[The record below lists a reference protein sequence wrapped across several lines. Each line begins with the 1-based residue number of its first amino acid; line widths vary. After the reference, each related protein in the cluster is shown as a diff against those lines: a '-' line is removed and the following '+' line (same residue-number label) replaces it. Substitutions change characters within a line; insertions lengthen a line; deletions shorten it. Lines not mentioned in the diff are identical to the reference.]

1 MSQKSEKLRRQV
13 EILKE
18 QMDFIDSRVYAIEH
32 LSISWNAAETAVH
45 NQAVLDAA
53 TERNAERRRARE
65 AERAV
70 IAWRRMTYAV
80 LVAAIIVL
88 VAAIL
93 VVNADAEDT
102 DPIDPPVVVTAAE
115 TTAKAIEE
123 SEELENERIEA
134 ALLTRTHVIED
145 CTITFYCN
153 ERYPHICGTGDG
165 IAYDGTPALAWATC
179 AVDPD
184 VIPLG
189 STVMV
194 DLGDGYG
201 LRTLVANDTGVK
213 GNHLDICVESHNFA
227 LQLGHQTATVYWC
240 EE

>member
-1 MSQKSEKLRRQV
+1 MSQRSEKLRRRVDTLEARMDAV
-13 EILKE
+13 ELGKVW
-18 QMDFIDSRVYAIEH
+18 D
-32 LSISWNAAETAVH
+32 AAEASAH
-45 NQAVLDAA
+45 SQAVLDAA

-65 AERAV
+65 AERTA
-70 IAWRRMTYAV
+70 AKWRR
-80 LVAAIIVL
+80 VAYIAL

-93 VVNADAEDT
+93 VVNAEVDDAKNTPDFAMNPIQTEIHDEITEDF
-102 DPIDPPVVVTAAE
+102 
-115 TTAKAIEE
+115 
-123 SEELENERIEA
+123 ENENIEA
-134 ALLTRTHVIED
+134 ALLARAHVIED

-153 ERYPHICGTGDG
+153 EKYPHICGTGDG

-189 STVMV
+189 STVLV

-201 LRTLVANDTGVK
+201 LRTLVANDVGGSVK
-213 GNHLDICVESHNFA
+213 GNHIDLCVATHEEA
-227 LQLGHQTATVYWC
+227 QQLGRQTATVYWC

>member
-1 MSQKSEKLRRQV
+1 MKRNLARL
-13 EILKE
+13 IL
-18 QMDFIDSRVYAIEH
+18 I
-32 LSISWNAAETAVH
+32 L
-45 NQAVLDAA
+45 
-53 TERNAERRRARE
+53 
-65 AERAV
+65 AV
-70 IAWRRMTYAV
+70 IAWAIIVVSV
-80 LVAAIIVL
+80 LVAP
-88 VAAIL
+88 
-93 VVNADAEDT
+93 VNADAV
-102 DPIDPPVVVTAAE
+102 P
-115 TTAKAIEE
+115 IEE
-123 SEELENERIEA
+123 TQEDDGRLPGDDIPATEHCYMTEEEIQEDYENEYITD
-134 ALLTRTHVIED
+134 ALLSRSHVIED

-153 ERYPHICGTGDG
+153 EKYSHICGTGDG

-194 DLGDGYG
+194 DLVDGEG

-227 LQLGHQTATVYWC
+227 LQLGRQTATVYWC

>member
-1 MSQKSEKLRRQV
+1 MKRNLARLILIISVIAWAVIFVSLLIETPAKADADQKNDGWLPGDD
-13 EILKE
+13 IP
-18 QMDFIDSRVYAIEH
+18 
-32 LSISWNAAETAVH
+32 
-45 NQAVLDAA
+45 A
-53 TERNAERRRARE
+53 TERCY
-65 AERAV
+65 
-70 IAWRRMTYAV
+70 MTEEE
-80 LVAAIIVL
+80 IQ
-88 VAAIL
+88 
-93 VVNADAEDT
+93 EDF
-102 DPIDPPVVVTAAE
+102 
-115 TTAKAIEE
+115 
-123 SEELENERIEA
+123 ENELIET
-134 ALLTRTHVIED
+134 ALLARAHVIED

-194 DLGDGYG
+194 DLGDGEG

-213 GNHLDICVESHNFA
+213 GNHLDICVGSHTEA
-227 LQLGHQTATVYWC
+227 EQLGRQTAAVYWC